1 MREGMIALADDVPE
15 PVRAF
20 VAERVEPVFADV
32 GRLLGLPRSADGRG
46 FEAATVPA
54 LFSVVGGLSR
64 VFFHTVT
71 GERASFA
78 AVAER
83 YPTGD
88 EPAHAVKD
96 PKLFAEALYLHYQ
109 ASLVHGL
116 GLSMKRDSR
125 YEPWRLAPV
134 KLAGRELRLSVERLR
149 SLLAGDS
156 LLAGLAVPTGWPGGV
171 GPTLSLTT
179 DALRLEV
186 DALYCGLRRLV
197 RSLSEDPALRAGAL
211 AVLEPWYAD
220 VLRRDAERAA
230 AILDAPVPARSG
242 SSASSAAGGVT
253 YGAAARSSGR

>member
-1 MREGMIALADDVPE
+1 MRESVMALADDVPD

-32 GRLLGLPRSADGRG
+32 GQLLGLPRTPDGRG

-54 LFSVVGGLSR
+54 LFSVVGGLAR

-71 GERASFA
+71 GDRASFA

-83 YPTGD
+83 YPTAD

-109 ASLVHGL
+109 ASLLHGL

-125 YEPWRLAPV
+125 YEPWRVAPV
-134 KLAGRELRLSVERLR
+134 RLAGRELRLSVERLR
-149 SLLAGDS
+149 SLQSGDV
-156 LLAGLAVPTGWPGGV
+156 LLAGLDAPAGWPGGV

-186 DALYCGLRRLV
+186 DAFYCGLRRLV
-197 RSLSEDPALRAGAL
+197 RLLAEDPMLRAGAL
-211 AVLEPWYAD
+211 AVLQPWYAD
-220 VLRRDAERAA
+220 ALRRDAERAA
-230 AILDAPVPARSG
+230 AILDAPVGTRAGSLAPASG
-242 SSASSAAGGVT
+242 GAT